1 MFFNKKKRIKELEE
15 TVERLL
21 MMVANHKDRIEMLEE
36 QVRRKEE
43 DKGYGDYL
51 LLKNEINELISDI
64 YKDLLSIKK
73 IKD

>member
-1 MFFNKKKRIKELEE
+1 MFFKKKRIKELEE

-21 MMVANHKDRIEMLEE
+21 MMVANHKDRIEVLEE

-51 LLKNEINELISDI
+51 LLKDEINELISDI
-64 YKDLLSIKK
+64 YKDLLAIKK
-73 IKD
+73 

>member
-21 MMVANHKDRIEMLEE
+21 MMVANHKDRIEVLEE

-51 LLKNEINELISDI
+51 LLKDEINELISDI

>member
-1 MFFNKKKRIKELEE
+1 MFFKKKRIKELEE

-21 MMVANHKDRIEMLEE
+21 MMIANHKDRIEVLEE

-51 LLKNEINELISDI
+51 LLKDEINELISDI

-73 IKD
+73 

>member
-1 MFFNKKKRIKELEE
+1 MFFKKKRIKELEE

-21 MMVANHKDRIEMLEE
+21 MMVANHKDRIEVLEE

-51 LLKNEINELISDI
+51 LLKDEINELISDI